1 MNKQI
6 EFYEN
11 KLAYEMDPSDLF
23 AALENGEEV
32 VALDTRQ
39 TFGYEAEHIPTAI
52 NIPHR
57 EMTAERTQ
65 HLDKSKTYIFHN
77 ETFSIFFD
85 SISFKIGTHPTP
97 SQIDLKV
104 YNPQLD
110 ETYIVEKDTFQNIFL
125 RITDNSNDIWGPG
138 THHLNISCN
147 NIHLP

>member
-32 VALDTRQ
+32 VALDARQ
-39 TFGYEAEHIPTAI
+39 AFGYEAEHIPTAI

-65 HLDKSKTYIFHN
+65 HLDKNKTYICYCDGIGCNASTKGALKMARLGFKVK
-77 ETFSIFFD
+77 ELIGGIEWWKFD
-85 SISFKIGTHPTP
+85 GYATQGT
-97 SQIDLKV
+97 KA
-104 YNPQLD
+104 
-110 ETYIVEKDTFQNIFL
+110 VEGAEMQ
-125 RITDNSNDIWGPG
+125 
-138 THHLNISCN
+138 CAC
-147 NIHLP
+147 